1 MDKDSIARIKDAWKP
16 NKIEKPVKT
25 ELYLNIIEQVANL
38 FSAGSFY
45 YYIINF
51 DTLKMEYVDQR
62 IQSVLG
68 IDPKQWSLDKV
79 FELVHPEDLKQMH
92 RKEAA
97 AVDFILNRIA
107 TEDILKYKVVYVI
120 RLRHADGSY
129 RTILQQSKTLSV
141 SEDGKVQHVLG
152 IHTDVSYLNMPVDHK
167 ISFVGDGLPS
177 FYALS
182 TEDDFKPEQYNYH
195 EVFTP
200 REIEILCNISKG
212 KTFGEIAG
220 ILNLSPHTI
229 NTHKKNILKKTD
241 CKNTTELIARCVRD
255 GII

>member
-68 IDPKQWSLDKV
+68 IEPKQWSLDKV